1 MHLEQIL
8 NNSCDFKLFEF
19 ESSKFST
26 DHKKIEVQIRN
37 RKIDNVT
44 AIGVDEVQYH
54 KGHNDKI

>member
-37 RKIDNVT
+37 RKNSKPICSKCGKT
-44 AIGVDEVQYH
+44 GSCME
-54 KGHNDKI
+54 KCSE